1 MRELMAAPLYR
12 LARIRR
18 VESVDALIHAGHDA
32 MLTSAALREF
42 LVNYPMSGAALC
54 HCLEAPRR
62 PRRFREALFL
72 KKRKNSCNL
81 AGALQQCAQQGA
93 QSILGSSLRLSRFLT
108 RGILGTIPYL
118 KVNPAISVPD
128 TYLEA
133 LCWLPAQLCANQ
145 MVVRNATT
153 DTGWAWDVA
162 DI

>member
-72 KKRKNSCNL
+72 KKKKTL
-81 AGALQQCAQQGA
+81 ATWPAPCSSARSKA
-93 QSILGSSLRLSRFLT
+93 HKAFLGPL
-108 RGILGTIPYL
+108 
-118 KVNPAISVPD
+118 
-128 TYLEA
+128 
-133 LCWLPAQLCANQ
+133 
-145 MVVRNATT
+145 
-153 DTGWAWDVA
+153 
-162 DI
+162 